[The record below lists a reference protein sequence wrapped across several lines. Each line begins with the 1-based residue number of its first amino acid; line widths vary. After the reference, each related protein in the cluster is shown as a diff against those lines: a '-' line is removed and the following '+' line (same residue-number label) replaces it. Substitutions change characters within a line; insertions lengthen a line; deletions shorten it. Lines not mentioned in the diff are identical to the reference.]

1 METII
6 LIAVGL
12 LLLILGYLIGIK
24 QKINLVHSYHYKR
37 VAEEDKPIFC
47 RKIGLGNAIIGG
59 AILLIPLLTIL
70 IGAAAALIIAGI
82 ASIVAGY
89 IVISTIIKYNK
100 GLF

>member
-6 LIAVGL
+6 LVAAGL
-12 LLLILGYLIGIK
+12 LLLAFGYLIGIK
-24 QKINLVHSYHYKR
+24 HKIDLVHSYHYKR
-37 VAEEDKPIFC
+37 VKEEDKPDFC

-59 AILLIPLLTIL
+59 AILLIPLLTVL

-82 ASIVAGY
+82 ASAAAGY